1 MGKIKDI
8 FKKAVNIIGYVLVFA
23 MVAALILVLR
33 GNIKGEVTFFAG
45 RAVVW
50 VKTQSMEPEI
60 PEKSYILIKKAS
72 AADVKVG
79 DVIVF
84 KSDDPLLG
92 GAYNTHRVIEIVGDN
107 EAFMTKGDNNFLP
120 DQYNARAENVVGI
133 YLKKLPVLSVFG
145 RLLQNQMGIII
156 AVTIIFALVLII
168 YVPDMIKANKERT
181 AEIEK
186 KRRDR
191 IDELVREEIEK
202 LRAADSA
209 KGDGAE
215 AESGGGE
222 EDAENDALSEASEE
236 ETPKEENDTVASEDD
251 ETVKE

>member
-45 RAVVW
+45 RAVIW

-209 KGDGAE
+209 KGEEEAQSDGGAE
-215 AESGGGE
+215 NAESDSSGN
-222 EDAENDALSEASEE
+222 APEE
-236 ETPKEENDTVASEDD
+236 ETPKEEDDTVASEDD
-251 ETVKE
+251 ETIKE